1 MYSDIEEIKFKGC
14 YMMLI
19 GVLLLY
25 DNERLEWRFLFFLV
39 E

>member
-1 MYSDIEEIKFKGC
+1 MYKELEEIRFKGC

-19 GVLLLY
+19 GLLLL
-25 DNERLEWRFLFFLV
+25 DENRLDWRFLFFLV